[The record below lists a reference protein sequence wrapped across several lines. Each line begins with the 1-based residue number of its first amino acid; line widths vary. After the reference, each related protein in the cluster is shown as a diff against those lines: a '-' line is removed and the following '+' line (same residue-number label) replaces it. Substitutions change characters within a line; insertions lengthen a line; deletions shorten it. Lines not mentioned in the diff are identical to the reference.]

1 MFRLFMYAD
10 FAEHNG
16 PIGRGNTV
24 FLDLLNEWVTKIT
37 PVTHYFIYV
46 RISTFLKG
54 AHEF

>member
-1 MFRLFMYAD
+1 MYAD